1 MHHIIVKRFA
11 LLLTALLII
20 NILVFAYLATPK

>member
-11 LLLTALLII
+11 TLLTILLII
-20 NILVFAYLATPK
+20 NILVFAYIASR